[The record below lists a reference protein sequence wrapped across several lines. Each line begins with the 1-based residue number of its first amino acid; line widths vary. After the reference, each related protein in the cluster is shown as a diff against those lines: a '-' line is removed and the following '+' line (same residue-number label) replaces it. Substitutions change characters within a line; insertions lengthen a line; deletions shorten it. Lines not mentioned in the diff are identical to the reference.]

1 MMGHDSR
8 RGGDTRRARAIS
20 MTRTT
25 APARV
30 RSRDGEPISYDKT
43 DKNVYLVRVAVRVA
57 AAADC
62 AVLVVEEHET
72 DGDDADDERQE
83 AHRAKT
89 SEVALTETRGI
100 HSAAAICR

>member
-1 MMGHDSR
+1 MTGHDPR
-8 RGGDTRRARAIS
+8 RGVYTRRARADS
-20 MTRTT
+20 YDEDDWR
-25 APARV
+25 ARRV

-43 DKNVYLVRVAVRVA
+43 DKNVYLVRVPVRVAA

-72 DGDDADDERQE
+72 DGNNADDERQE

-89 SEVALTETRGI
+89 GRSGA
-100 HSAAAICR
+100 H